1 MKHSDLR
8 HDHLSI
14 IWQLRSPTASKLW
27 RCGRKCWCADLKKK
41 NVAAGA
47 NFCKKKKCVCGGGFA
62 EFYKLC
68 NPDMASHLDGICLD
82 LVFSFSLAGIGS
94 LSEQI

>member
-1 MKHSDLR
+1 M
-8 HDHLSI
+8 
-14 IWQLRSPTASKLW
+14 
-27 RCGRKCWCADLKKK
+27 
-41 NVAAGA
+41 
-47 NFCKKKKCVCGGGFA
+47 CVCGGGFT